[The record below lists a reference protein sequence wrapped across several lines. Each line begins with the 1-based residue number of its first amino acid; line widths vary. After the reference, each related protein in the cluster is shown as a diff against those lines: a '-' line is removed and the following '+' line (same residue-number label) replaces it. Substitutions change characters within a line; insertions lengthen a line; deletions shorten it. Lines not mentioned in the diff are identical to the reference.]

1 MRQTWRWFGP
11 QDRVSIDDMLQA
23 GVRGVVSALHHIPTG
38 ETWLPD
44 EIARRQAQIAA
55 MRDGTPSGLA
65 WEVVESLPVSE
76 AIKTQSGDWRA
87 HVTNWIASMRSAANS
102 KRLSAK

>member
-44 EIARRQAQIAA
+44 EIARRLIHVPPREWDHAQQVAP
-55 MRDGTPSGLA
+55 TLA
-65 WEVVESLPVSE
+65 
-76 AIKTQSGDWRA
+76 
-87 HVTNWIASMRSAANS
+87 
-102 KRLSAK
+102 